1 MDVIIDELAKIEK
14 SAAAIIDEVEIRKEK
29 LDIAQKERISKF
41 DEDIREKTH
50 RDITCIKKE
59 LEDSR
64 EKQVKRLKTEA
75 DERFHTIDSYFES
88 RLDEI
93 SEKIFQR
100 IIRK

>member
-50 RDITCIKKE
+50 RDIT
-59 LEDSR
+59 
-64 EKQVKRLKTEA
+64 
-75 DERFHTIDSYFES
+75 
-88 RLDEI
+88 
-93 SEKIFQR
+93 
-100 IIRK
+100 